1 MRLAKE
7 KEAKRLA
14 EEAAKAA
21 KAAEAAAAKAA
32 AADSKTPQSDAAD
45 TSDSTRARGPSLLAQ
60 MPKKPANANGGGA
73 DAIVDNVFG
82 SLHHADTSSIIDEIR
97 RRRGQ
102 QVRPRERVRERR
114 VVFR

>member
-32 AADSKTPQSDAAD
+32 ATDLQTPQSDAANAG
-45 TSDSTRARGPSLLAQ
+45 DSTRARGPSLLAQ
-60 MPKKPANANGGGA
+60 MPKKPANANASGGGA

-102 QVRPRERVRERR
+102 QVRPRERVR
-114 VVFR
+114 